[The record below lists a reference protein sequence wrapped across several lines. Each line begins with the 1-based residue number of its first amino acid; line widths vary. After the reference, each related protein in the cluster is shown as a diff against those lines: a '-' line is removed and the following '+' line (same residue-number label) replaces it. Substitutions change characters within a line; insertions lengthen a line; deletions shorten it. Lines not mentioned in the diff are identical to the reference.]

1 MEEVLKWLGIML
13 PLALAGMGSSIGCAI
28 SGTTLAGAL
37 PRAKSGHG
45 ALIAMAAAPSS
56 QAIYGIVLMM
66 SLMAAAATLTG
77 GKALAIGLPCGT
89 GIMISAIYQGMCAAS
104 GIRATLDDKNVYGK
118 CWIPIGITESFA
130 VFAMVFGILAS
141 R

>member
-1 MEEVLKWLGIML
+1 MEEILKWLGIML
-13 PLALAGMGSSIGCAI
+13 PLALAGMGSSIGCGI

-66 SLMAAAATLTG
+66 SLMAATSLTG
-77 GKALAIGLPCGT
+77 GKTLAIGLPCGT
-89 GIMISAIYQGMCAAS
+89 GIMISAIYQGRCAAS

-118 CWIPIGITESFA
+118 CWIPVGITESFA